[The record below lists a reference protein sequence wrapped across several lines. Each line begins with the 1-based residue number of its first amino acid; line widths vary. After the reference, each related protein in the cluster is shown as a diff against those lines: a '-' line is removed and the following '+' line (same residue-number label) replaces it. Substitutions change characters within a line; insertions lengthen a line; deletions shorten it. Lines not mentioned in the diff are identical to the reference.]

1 MICCLRQKG
10 KAYRTLSVLTF
21 HDSISILTCFFN
33 NASRHDFF
41 EIPPHKNLGVM
52 FSEEEDSIIY
62 YICPKRFSQ
71 CWRGIA
77 AR

>member
-1 MICCLRQKG
+1 MICCLQQKG
-10 KAYRTLSVLTF
+10 EAHRTLSVLTF

-62 YICPKRFSQ
+62 YVGPERFSL
-71 CWRGIA
+71 CWRGVA